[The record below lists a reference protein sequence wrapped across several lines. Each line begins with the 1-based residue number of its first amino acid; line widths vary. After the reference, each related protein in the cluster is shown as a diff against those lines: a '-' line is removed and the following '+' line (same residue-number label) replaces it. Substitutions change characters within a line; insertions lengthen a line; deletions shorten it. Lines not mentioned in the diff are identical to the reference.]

1 MFGKWKINKV
11 YGATLA
17 ATYEPKNIQ
26 VNEKELPDMT
36 RVLASTTGQ
45 LSRVSVFSNL
55 YKAVILRTRRASKPN
70 ETQ

>member
-26 VNEKELPDMT
+26 VNEKELPRYDPCT
-36 RVLASTTGQ
+36 CQHNRPAQSSERIQQSL
-45 LSRVSVFSNL
+45 
-55 YKAVILRTRRASKPN
+55 KAVILRTR
-70 ETQ
+70 